1 MQVLVP
7 GPGGIASLPG
17 CSPCCA
23 RSPVLQGE
31 TSLGGGQQQSDS
43 GSTAGEEGGGGWV
56 GGKLGSGGRCGRVG
70 GGITQK
76 SLGLA
81 YPDLG
86 QPESAGGGQ
95 IITPCWLLPQI

>member
-7 GPGGIASLPG
+7 GPGGIASLPA

-23 RSPVLQGE
+23 CSPVLQGE

-70 GGITQK
+70 GLPT
-76 SLGLA
+76 SLWA
-81 YPDLG
+81 WHI
-86 QPESAGGGQ
+86 QS
-95 IITPCWLLPQI
+95 

>member
-7 GPGGIASLPG
+7 GPGGIASLPA

-43 GSTAGEEGGGGWV
+43 GSTAGEEGVAGGLEENWGAEVGVGEWGGGDYPQV
-56 GGKLGSGGRCGRVG
+56 FGLGISRVR
-70 GGITQK
+70 
-76 SLGLA
+76 A
-81 YPDLG
+81 
-86 QPESAGGGQ
+86 A
-95 IITPCWLLPQI
+95 

>member
-70 GGITQK
+70 GGDYPEVFG
-76 SLGLA
+76 LGISRLRA
-81 YPDLG
+81 
-86 QPESAGGGQ
+86 A
-95 IITPCWLLPQI
+95 